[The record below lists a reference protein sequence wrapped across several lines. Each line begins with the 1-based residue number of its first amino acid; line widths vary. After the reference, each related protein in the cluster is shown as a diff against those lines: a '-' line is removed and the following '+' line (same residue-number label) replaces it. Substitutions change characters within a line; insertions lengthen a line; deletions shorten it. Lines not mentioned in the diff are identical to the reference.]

1 MATDGDIDF
10 SGYTREQ
17 LDNAVARM
25 DHLRYPINSRKL
37 ITEYQRRRVAERQT
51 AELAAKSAVV
61 APPDPMLSPPRPF
74 AVTFEPRASFVN

>member
-25 DHLRYPINSRKL
+25 DHQRYPINSKNL
-37 ITEYQRRRVAERQT
+37 ITEYQRRKVAERQ
-51 AELAAKSAVV
+51 AVGLAAKFAVGM
-61 APPDPMLSPPRPF
+61 PPEPMLSPPRVF
-74 AVTFEPRASFVN
+74 D